1 MSWKHRGEGRAVF
14 FLTIKYL
21 LIYPLL
27 NPRLACSPSRMMAW
41 PIGTS
46 DWFLGFVPAIM
57 YLCLC
62 LSLLYHP
69 FCPLFISNSYRHALL
84 LLKLE
89 KHPLTGLQC
98 LPAVPSHLWLAEW
111 RSRLEP
117 GGNHL
122 DKQWLIPT
130 SHTGFGPNRMGFRGN
145 CSVMV
150 HGTSVALRGKGWR
163 VVGPEKRRRELTR
176 GRIVVERV
184 NSIL

>member
-1 MSWKHRGEGRAVF
+1 MS
-14 FLTIKYL
+14 L
-21 LIYPLL
+21 PL
-27 NPRLACSPSRMMAW
+27 S
-41 PIGTS
+41 
-46 DWFLGFVPAIM
+46 V
-57 YLCLC
+57 
-62 LSLLYHP
+62 SLLYHP
-69 FCPLFISNSYRHALL
+69 FRPLFISNSYRHALL
-84 LLKLE
+84 LLKLD
-89 KHPLTGLQC
+89 KPPVGPQC

-130 SHTGFGPNRMGFRGN
+130 SHTGFGSNRMGLSGN

-176 GRIVVERV
+176 GAIVVGRA
-184 NSIL
+184 NSILWL